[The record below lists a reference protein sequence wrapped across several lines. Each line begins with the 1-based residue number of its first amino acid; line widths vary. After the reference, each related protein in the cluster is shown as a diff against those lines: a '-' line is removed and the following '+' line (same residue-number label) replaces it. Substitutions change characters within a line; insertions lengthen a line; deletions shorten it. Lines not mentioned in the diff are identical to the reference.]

1 MYSIKVIIIMIIIMI
16 VVVVVVVIT
25 IITVIITK
33 AASTRVGKELS
44 VLILKNALI

>member
-16 VVVVVVVIT
+16 VVVVVVIIIIT
-25 IITVIITK
+25 IIITK
-33 AASTRVGKELS
+33 ADSTRVGKELS